1 MTAIE
6 PKIAVRA
13 APQAISSSMKMKATI
28 SHCCSSADLNA
39 DTRIELAGFRPEF
52 MPGMRSPY

>member
-1 MTAIE
+1 ME
-6 PKIAVRA
+6 PKIAVRVT
-13 APQAISSSMKMKATI
+13 PQAMSNAATMSAMI

-39 DTRIELAGFRPEF
+39 DTRIGLAGFRPEF